1 MSTSPPDS
9 FARSMLVQVYL
20 PFQIQV
26 LVLAFGALAIGALSA
41 AAIADAKQA
50 TPYPGGQW
58 EPGPAAF
65 GETIES
71 TWLKMDDGVKLHVT
85 IGYPADLDS
94 GKRAAG
100 SFPVILQHSPYTDSP
115 VTHFVE
121 HGYIFA
127 NVRARGT
134 GSSGGTVQFNGPRDR
149 LDGVRIV
156 AWVADELNGSNGVVG
171 MYGCSYPGQ
180 LALADAASVGPN
192 SPLKAVAA
200 LCAAGDY
207 SHEIE
212 LAGGFATPGVA
223 VLPKI
228 GEAVG
233 GGEQTLTYFTA
244 LRDEILSGGDAAYH
258 REYWQDRLLTDDSAA
273 RVVANDIPVLLWA
286 GWGDVV
292 EKAELEM
299 YANFQNVYANRAVR
313 GPMPAGTP
321 ATGRYQIILGEWG
334 HGGGLDNGIVQQW
347 FDTWLKGEDTGIAN
361 TSTPM
366 HLYEQGSNRWINT
379 ARYPMVADYTT
390 YHLNPFD
397 KLTTGKSTKPI
408 NDSIEWAQPGAK
420 STLTYTTQPLPG
432 GATLA
437 GPISISIAA
446 SSSNSNLALLAF
458 LYDLAPDGSTTEI
471 SNGVVLGSQ
480 RALDESKTWHDT
492 TGKLTYPYTLQARDD
507 YLTPGVVYQ
516 FDIGLFPRLWSIAP
530 GHAVQL
536 KLMTQMPQ
544 AFCDAAY
551 FGSEPCLLTE
561 PQAGSLPGGEYI
573 IERGFVNLPLL
584 PLGCLQSAVS
594 APTPTSAGV
603 SLPLDWGTGYPAVIP
618 GPGSAGQVTD
628 PCGS

>member
-1 MSTSPPDS
+1 MSTSYSDS
-9 FARSMLVQVYL
+9 FARSMLVQV
-20 PFQIQV
+20 
-26 LVLAFGALAIGALSA
+26 LVVAFGVLAIGMAPAEA
-41 AAIADAKQA
+41 AADAKEA

-65 GETIES
+65 GETDAS
-71 TWLKMDDGVKLHVT
+71 TWLTMDDGVKLHVT
-85 IGYPADLDS
+85 IGYPSDLSS

-100 SFPVILQHSPYTDSP
+100 TFPVILQHSPYTDTP
-115 VTHFVE
+115 VAHFVK
-121 HGYIFA
+121 HGYIFV

-156 AWVADELNGSNGVVG
+156 SWVAKELDGSNGVVG

-212 LAGGFATPGVA
+212 LVGGFATPGVA
-223 VLPKI
+223 VLPNI

-233 GGEQTLTYFTA
+233 GSEQTLAYFTA

-258 REYWQDRLLTDDSAA
+258 RKYWQDRLLTDDSAA

-299 YANFQNVYANRAVR
+299 YANFQNAYARRPVR
-313 GPMPAGTP
+313 GPMLAGQS

-347 FDTWLKGEDTGIAN
+347 FDTWLKGENTGIQN
-361 TSTPM
+361 TTMPM

-390 YHLNPFD
+390 YHLNATG
-397 KLTTGKSTKPI
+397 KLTTVRPTNPL
-408 NDSIEWAQPGAK
+408 NESIEWAQPSAE
-420 STLTYTTQPLPG
+420 TMLIYATEPLPD

-437 GPISISIAA
+437 GPISVSVKA
-446 SSSNSNLALLAF
+446 SSSNTNLELLAF
-458 LYDLAPDGSTTEI
+458 LYDVAPDGIATEI
-471 SNGVVLGSQ
+471 TNGVVLGSQ
-480 RALDESKTWHDT
+480 RALDADKTWHDT
-492 TGKLTYPYTLQARDD
+492 TGKLIYPYTLQERDD

-530 GHAVQL
+530 GHALQL

-561 PQAGSLPGGEYI
+561 PQSRTLPGGEYV
-573 IERGFVNLPLL
+573 IERGLVNLPLL
-584 PLGCLQSAVS
+584 PLGFLQAAVS
-594 APTPTSAGV
+594 APTPTSEGV
-603 SLPLDWGTGYPAVIP
+603 SLPLDWGTGYPTSTS
-618 GPGSAGQVTD
+618 GPGIAK
-628 PCGS
+628 

>member
-1 MSTSPPDS
+1 
-9 FARSMLVQVYL
+9 
-20 PFQIQV
+20 
-26 LVLAFGALAIGALSA
+26 
-41 AAIADAKQA
+41 
-50 TPYPGGQW
+50 
-58 EPGPAAF
+58 
-65 GETIES
+65 
-71 TWLKMDDGVKLHVT
+71 MDDGVKLRVT
-85 IGYPADLDS
+85 IGYPTDLSS
-94 GKRAAG
+94 GQRAAG
-100 SFPVILQHSPYTDSP
+100 KFPVILQHSPYTDTP

-121 HGYIFA
+121 HGYIFV

-156 AWVADELNGSNGVVG
+156 AWAANELDGSNGVVG

-180 LALADAASVGPN
+180 LALADAASVGPD

-223 VLPKI
+223 VLPNI

-233 GGEQTLTYFTA
+233 GSESTLAYFTA

-258 REYWQDRLLTDDSAA
+258 RKYWQDRLLTDDSAA

-299 YANFQNVYANRAVR
+299 YANFQNAYAHRPVR
-313 GPMPAGTP
+313 GPMIAGQP

-334 HGGGLDNGIVQQW
+334 HGEGLDNGIVQQW
-347 FDTWLKGEDTGIAN
+347 FDTWLKGEDTGIQN
-361 TSTPM
+361 TTTPM
-366 HLYEQGSNRWINT
+366 HLYELGSNRWINT
-379 ARYPMVADYTT
+379 ARYPMVANYTT
-390 YHLNPFD
+390 YHLNSTG
-397 KLTTGKSTKPI
+397 KLTAARPTIPV
-408 NDSIEWAQPGAK
+408 NDSIEWSQPSAE
-420 STLTYTTQPLPG
+420 STLSYATEPLLN

-437 GPISISIAA
+437 GPISVSVKA
-446 SSSNSNLALLAF
+446 SSSNTNLELLAF
-458 LYDLAPDGSTTEI
+458 LYDVAPDGSATEVT
-471 SNGVVLGSQ
+471 NGVVLGSQ
-480 RALDESKTWHDT
+480 RALDEDKTWHDA

-536 KLMTQMPQ
+536 KLMTQRPQ

-561 PQAGSLPGGEYI
+561 PQTRTLPGGKYV
-573 IERGFVNLPLL
+573 IERGLVNLPLL
-584 PLGCLQSAVS
+584 PLECLHTATS
-594 APTPTSAGV
+594 APTPTSEGV
-603 SLPLDWGTGYPAVIP
+603 ALPLDWGTGYPTPSP
-618 GPGSAGQVTD
+618 GPLSAEQVTE
-628 PCGS
+628 PCGL

>member
-1 MSTSPPDS
+1 
-9 FARSMLVQVYL
+9 MLVQVN
-20 PFQIQV
+20 IQV
-26 LVLAFGALAIGALSA
+26 LLLAFGFLVVSALSVA
-41 AAIADAKQA
+41 ASADAKQTTA
-50 TPYPGGQW
+50 YPGGHW
-58 EPGPAAF
+58 EPGAAAF
-65 GETIES
+65 RQTVTS
-71 TWLKMDDGVKLHVT
+71 TWLTMDDGVKLYVT
-85 IGYPADLDS
+85 IGYPTNPLS
-94 GKRAAG
+94 GQRAAG
-100 SFPVILQHSPYTDSP
+100 KFPVILQHSPYTDTP
-115 VTHFVE
+115 VAHFVE

-134 GSSGGTVQFNGPRDR
+134 GASGGTVQFNGPRDR

-212 LAGGFATPGVA
+212 LAGGFATPGVT
-223 VLPKI
+223 VLPNI

-233 GGEQTLTYFTA
+233 GSKSTLAYFTA

-258 REYWQDRLLTDDSAA
+258 RKYWQDRLLTDDSAA

-299 YANFQNVYANRAVR
+299 YANFQNAYANRPVR
-313 GPMPAGTP
+313 GPMLADQL

-334 HGGGLDNGIVQQW
+334 HGGGLDLGIVQQW
-347 FDTWLKGEDTGIAN
+347 FDTWLKGEDTGMAN
-361 TSTPM
+361 TTMPM

-379 ARYPMVADYTT
+379 ARYPMVANYTT
-390 YHLNPFD
+390 YHLNSSN
-397 KLTTGKSTKPI
+397 KLTTAQPT
-408 NDSIEWAQPGAK
+408 NTVNNLIEWAQPGAE
-420 STLTYTTQPLPG
+420 STLTYATESLPN

-437 GPISISIAA
+437 GPISISVAA
-446 SSSNSNLALLAF
+446 SSSNTNLALLAF
-458 LYDLAPDGSTTEI
+458 LYDLAPDGSATEI
-471 SNGVVLGSQ
+471 TNGVVLGSQ
-480 RALDESKTWHDT
+480 RALDESKTWHDA
-492 TGKLTYPYTLQARDD
+492 TGKLIYPYPLQARDD
-507 YLTPGVVYQ
+507 YLTPDVVYQ

-536 KLMTQMPQ
+536 KLLTQMPQ

-561 PQAGSLPGGEYI
+561 PQAQTLPGGEYV
-573 IERGFVNLPLL
+573 IERGFLNLPLL
-584 PLGCLQSAVS
+584 PLGCLQGATS
-594 APTPTSAGV
+594 APTPTSEGV
-603 SLPLDWGTGYPAVIP
+603 SLPLDWGAGYPMATPSPQSVE
-618 GPGSAGQVTD
+618 QVTD
-628 PCGS
+628 PCRP